1 MAWLLGVGW
10 LLGKFMCRIDF
21 VNLLKGCSKSNGY
34 FKWIQI
40 VVVAVGD
47 HAGRLLRRFL
57 SSTLC

>member
-1 MAWLLGVGW
+1 
-10 LLGKFMCRIDF
+10 MCRIDF